1 VLTTSQEVIEEKQE
15 SAPGRL
21 YVEKEGMRPEVQFE
35 HGLPK
40 DENSNKIQ
48 YFHLRW
54 SWVSPV
60 GVPTCNIL
68 DDVFEELFIAEYL
81 LSLSKSSLLYEI

>member
-1 VLTTSQEVIEEKQE
+1 MTTSQEVIEEKQE

-60 GVPTCNIL
+60 GVPTCNKL
-68 DDVFEELFIAEYL
+68 GDFFEESIIAEHL
-81 LSLSKSSLLYEI
+81 LTSSKSSPLHEI